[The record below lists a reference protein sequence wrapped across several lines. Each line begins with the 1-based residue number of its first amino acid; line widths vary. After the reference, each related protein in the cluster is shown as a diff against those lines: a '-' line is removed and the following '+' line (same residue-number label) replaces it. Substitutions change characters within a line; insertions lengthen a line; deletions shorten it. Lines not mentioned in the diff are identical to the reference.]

1 MSMTRRD
8 KIEGSV
14 RELRQNI
21 ERGHVP
27 AIAVALND
35 LCQQIGI
42 DRASAETE
50 VMCWERAADAVAM
63 LDGETLGSETEIHNS
78 AVAEP
83 MIWSV
88 DDYPQFGTLPE
99 QGDGA
104 ELAQSDGAELAQGD
118 EAEPE
123 RGDDGAP

>member
-1 MSMTRRD
+1 MTRRD

-88 DDYPQFGTLPE
+88 DDYPQFGTLPAAT
-99 QGDGA
+99 G
-104 ELAQSDGAELAQGD
+104 DGAELAQGD

-123 RGDDGAP
+123 QSDDGAP